1 MEPIYVTG
9 HRNPD
14 TDSIVAAM
22 AYAALRNA
30 LGDREYVPACLGHI
44 SDETKIVLNRF
55 GCEAPKRIHNM
66 FTQVKDLEFD
76 TPPLLS
82 QAVHL
87 GRAWEQLMG
96 NSAIPALPVAN
107 EDGSLYGMLSREDV
121 ASYNMEMANTGFLE
135 PVPLFNLLSV
145 LEGQLVGAAG
155 QTTDYVSG
163 QVTIALPQNREN
175 LLFQNPQSIVLCG
188 DQPDM
193 IERAIRMKVN
203 CLVLC
208 QAEPRED
215 LRNIDTPT
223 CIITTP
229 FDAYRAARMIFQSTP
244 IRRICRTGNIVSFH
258 LEDRVDE
265 VEP

>member
-107 EDGSLYGMLSREDV
+107 EDGTLYGMLSRENV

-193 IERAIRMKVN
+193 IERAVRMKVN
-203 CLVLC
+203 CLILC

-215 LRNIDTPT
+215 LRNIDTST

-229 FDAYRAARMIFQSTP
+229 FDAYRAARMIFK
-244 IRRICRTGNIVSFH
+244 CDGWG
-258 LEDRVDE
+258 
-265 VEP
+265 